1 MKKIAIF
8 LVAFMCQIQLSKA
21 DDINSCISAALSLPL
36 LGGKSDTPIIPVK
49 VNGINVAM
57 YVSPDFF
64 GGLYMREGGNFSLRP
79 GRIQGTITENDV
91 RKFPA
96 EVTSLDS
103 LDIGGAV
110 VDSPLVFR
118 MPGYVTQSIDGRPL
132 VGVIGDSVLSNFQVL
147 IDMPHG
153 RFALL
158 KVSHDDS
165 CARVEKSLLGDN
177 VDSVPMKGDRKEIPV
192 KIDGVE
198 KLFAL
203 DADSSV
209 MIVPPDWRSIPEL
222 DRSAVAKGQR
232 IVMHYVDGVGIPG
245 RKVVVR
251 DMRVSHEDMSGT
263 PVIVQDVS
271 GAAALGTPFFANHIV
286 LIDYDRSILFFSRS
300 DNLVQSPG
308 HHLHFEEN
316 TEGQATV
323 KE

>member
-8 LVAFMCQIQLSKA
+8 LMAFMCQMQCGKA
-21 DDINSCISAALSLPL
+21 DETNSCISAALSLPL

-49 VNGINVAM
+49 VNGIDAAM
-57 YVSPDFF
+57 YISPDFF
-64 GGLYMREGGNFSLRP
+64 GGLYMREGGNFLLRP
-79 GRIQGTITENDV
+79 GRFQGTITENDV
-91 RKFPA
+91 REFPA

-103 LDIGGAV
+103 LDIGGAE
-110 VDSPLVFR
+110 VDSPKVFR
-118 MPGYVTQSIDGRPL
+118 MPGYVTQLIDGRPL
-132 VGVIGDSVLSNFQVL
+132 VGVIGDSVLSHFQVL

-165 CARVEKSLLGDN
+165 CIKVEKSLLGDD
-177 VDSVPMKGDRKEIPV
+177 VDSVPMEGDHKEIPV

-209 MIVPPDWRSIPEL
+209 MIVPPDWRAIPEL
-222 DRSAVAKGQR
+222 DRSAVAKGRR
-232 IVMHYVDGVGIPG
+232 IIMHYVDGVAVPG

-251 DMRVSHEDMSGT
+251 DMRISLEEMSGT
-263 PVIVQDVS
+263 PVIVRDVS
-271 GAAALGTPFFANHIV
+271 GVAALGTPFFENHIV
-286 LIDYDRSILFFSRS
+286 LIDYDRRMLFFSKS
-300 DNLVQSPG
+300 DNFVQSPG

-316 TEGQATV
+316 TEGRATV